1 MILKNHIAYRFLVD
15 DTLPMEM
22 LESQY
27 PKEFENFIEG
37 NEIPEGMTSLYYCLC
52 AKENKPYI
60 VTNSVIENLDLLKIN
75 KKGEHY
81 NWEVFNRLK
90 DQKVTFIFNDGYLL
104 RMIVT
109 EGTLWFCYLKFDF
122 EKGSK
127 DNGLMNWVMF
137 YMNRKTGELCSHF
150 EHQDVKQIEEFVY
163 KFLCFFYLTDNQEEI
178 LAAGKV
184 YGTRKSGKIMNDF
197 KFPMTVV
204 TSKWN
209 VNTIR
214 TEAFG
219 VRGHFRVQPCGQGRT
234 NYEIIFIEPF
244 TKNGYKRTSGKELAG
259 IN

>member
-22 LESQY
+22 LESKY
-27 PKEFENFIEG
+27 PKEFKNFDEG
-37 NEIPEGMTSLYYCLC
+37 KDVPEGMVSLYYCLC

-81 NWEVFNRLK
+81 NWDVFNRLK

-109 EGTLWFCYLKFDF
+109 EETLWFCYLKFDF

-127 DNGLMNWVMF
+127 YNGHMSWVMF
-137 YMNRKTGELCSHF
+137 YTNRKTGELCSHF

-163 KFLCFFYLTDNQEEI
+163 KFLCFFYLTDNNEEI

-209 VNTIR
+209 TNTIR

-219 VRGHFRVQPCGQGRT
+219 VRGHFRVQPCGTGRT

-244 TKNGYKRTSGKELAG
+244 TKNGYKRTSGKQLAR